1 MHRKNKI
8 NISLLLALVL
18 GLISGCID
26 RTRGSAEKAA
36 DMILTN
42 GAVYTVDAN
51 STMAQAVAVKEGKIV
66 FVGSSADAE
75 KYKGAS
81 TKVINLNGKMVM
93 PSFFDTHCH
102 VQAFTGRLYSVNLGS
117 KRTLQGYKD
126 EIRAFLAA
134 NPNTAAIKGIGW
146 SNTVFPNTG
155 PNKKD
160 LDEITTAIPISINSE
175 DGHSIWV
182 NSRALKLA
190 NITKNTKDP
199 EGGVIERDASGE
211 PSGVLREA
219 ASSLVVLPDYSVDQ
233 YKEGI
238 RGFQEMA
245 ARLGITGVQDALLE
259 AGSNAIEAYKAL
271 ADKHELAMRV
281 RGAYFAVPE
290 RGAAQV
296 NALIEARGK
305 DNRGD
310 MFQMSAIK
318 FAADGVIEGITGYLL
333 EPYAAGAKKPAKY
346 RGAAIWK
353 PDNLGQTFA
362 AAEKAGFQ
370 IHVHSIGDAATQETL
385 DALTFAEQQNG
396 KGNYRNIITHLQLVD
411 PSDFRRF
418 KDLRVIAAINPIWA
432 MKDEY
437 YYALQVPYLGIK
449 RAEKEYPVKS
459 FIDNGVLIAS
469 ASDFPVTY
477 PPNPL
482 DAIQVGVTRTT
493 LNENLV
499 NDPKYKLPLWP
510 EERAGVKDM
519 IASVTYNAAYAN
531 FLEKETG
538 SIEVGKSADLIVI
551 DKNLLDMPATDIHKT
566 QVLMTF
572 FKGKEIYRVKESPS
586 AKVQTGTYFELEK
599 DGIAE
604 FQEVGYVGA
613 N

>member
-1 MHRKNKI
+1 MHRKKKI

-81 TKVINLNGKMVM
+81 TRAINLNGKMLM
-93 PSFFDTHCH
+93 PSFYDTHCH

-134 NPNTAAIKGIGW
+134 NPNIAAIKGIGW

-219 ASSLVVLPDYSVDQ
+219 ASSLIELPDYSVDQ

-245 ARLGITGVQDALLE
+245 ARLGIAGVQDALLG

-271 ADKHELAMRV
+271 ADSNELTMRV

-290 RGAAQV
+290 RGPDQI
-296 NALIEARGK
+296 NAFSKARGK

-310 MFQMSAIK
+310 MFQMSAVK
-318 FAADGVIEGITGYLL
+318 FAADGVIEGITAYLL
-333 EPYAAGAKKPAKY
+333 EPYAAGAKKPEKY
-346 RGAAIWK
+346 RGTAIWK
-353 PDNLGQTFA
+353 SDNLGQTFA

-385 DALTFAEQQNG
+385 DALAFAQQQNG
-396 KGNYRNIITHLQLVD
+396 KGDYRSIITHLQLVD
-411 PSDFRRF
+411 PSDFKRF
-418 KDLRVIAAINPIWA
+418 RELGVIAAINPIWA

-437 YYALQVPYLGIK
+437 YYALQVPYLGTK

-459 FIDNGVLIAS
+459 FIDNGVKISS

-477 PPNPL
+477 PPDPL
-482 DAIQVGVTRTT
+482 DAIQVGVTRTR
-493 LNENLV
+493 LNENPAD
-499 NDPKYKLPLWP
+499 DPKYNLPLWP

-531 FLEKETG
+531 FLEKQTG
-538 SIEVGKSADLIVI
+538 SIEVGKSADFVVI
-551 DKNLLDMPATDIHKT
+551 DRNLLDMPVTDIHKT
-566 QVLMTF
+566 QVLMTL
-572 FKGKEIYRVKESPS
+572 FKGKEIYRSK
-586 AKVQTGTYFELEK
+586 
-599 DGIAE
+599 
-604 FQEVGYVGA
+604 
-613 N
+613 

>member
-1 MHRKNKI
+1 
-8 NISLLLALVL
+8 
-18 GLISGCID
+18 
-26 RTRGSAEKAA
+26 
-36 DMILTN
+36 
-42 GAVYTVDAN
+42 
-51 STMAQAVAVKEGKIV
+51 
-66 FVGSSADAE
+66 
-75 KYKGAS
+75 
-81 TKVINLNGKMVM
+81 
-93 PSFFDTHCH
+93 
-102 VQAFTGRLYSVNLGS
+102 
-117 KRTLQGYKD
+117 
-126 EIRAFLAA
+126 
-134 NPNTAAIKGIGW
+134 
-146 SNTVFPNTG
+146 
-155 PNKKD
+155 
-160 LDEITTAIPISINSE
+160 
-175 DGHSIWV
+175 
-182 NSRALKLA
+182 
-190 NITKNTKDP
+190 
-199 EGGVIERDASGE
+199 
-211 PSGVLREA
+211 
-219 ASSLVVLPDYSVDQ
+219 
-233 YKEGI
+233 
-238 RGFQEMA
+238 
-245 ARLGITGVQDALLE
+245 
-259 AGSNAIEAYKAL
+259 
-271 ADKHELAMRV
+271 
-281 RGAYFAVPE
+281 
-290 RGAAQV
+290 
-296 NALIEARGK
+296 
-305 DNRGD
+305 
-310 MFQMSAIK
+310 MSAIK

-346 RGAAIWK
+346 RGTAIWK

-385 DALTFAEQQNG
+385 DALTFAEKRNG
-396 KGNYRNIITHLQLVD
+396 KGDYRNIITHLQLVD

-538 SIEVGKSADLIVI
+538 SIEVGKSADLIVV
-551 DKNLLDMPATDIHKT
+551 DKNLLAMPVTDIHKI

-572 FKGKEIYRVKESPS
+572 FKGKEIYRMKESPS
-586 AKVQTGTYFELEK
+586 AKVQTGTSYKLEK
-599 DGIAE
+599 DSIAKFRE
-604 FQEVGYVGA
+604 IGYVGA
-613 N
+613 NGTL